1 MNAQII
7 DRSATPR
14 GVQGTTVGP
23 RQGRLNLTI
32 VASIA
37 ALGGLLFGYDTGVIS
52 GAELFLTKA
61 FQLNSTTEEIAVSAV
76 LIGAIIGALLAA
88 DWPMRSGASGP
99 LSSWRPCLPS
109 GRS

>member
-7 DRSATPR
+7 DRGATPR
-14 GVQGTTVGP
+14 RLQGTAVGP

-37 ALGGLLFGYDTGVIS
+37 ALGGLLFGFDTGVIS

-76 LIGAIIGALLAA
+76 LIGAIIGALLGGRLA
-88 DWPMRSGASGP
+88 DA
-99 LSSWRPCLPS
+99 L
-109 GRS
+109 GRKRTLIL